1 MGKKGW
7 RGRQPWTKEGHKR
20 FARPPTA
27 DKNVFKWALQFVLSI
42 CELHAVAKKVGED
55 ANLG

>member
-7 RGRQPWTKEGHKR
+7 RGRQTWT
-20 FARPPTA
+20 
-27 DKNVFKWALQFVLSI
+27 N

>member
-42 CELHAVAKKVGED
+42 
-55 ANLG
+55 